1 MIDKRCLFFPLLMGL
16 LSASMPLAGY
26 AAQKANVS
34 LPITMTVTN
43 PQCQINNGTGLP
55 ENIQLPLIT
64 TSGALLGD
72 NNVEVP
78 ILINCLS
85 NITKFEVTFTGG
97 NNSKIT
103 TSNNMVDLTLSWKKG
118 GGAVTFGSPVELSKA
133 PFLVSPKQFDGS
145 LLVRVS
151 PRTGTIPTGSYTANL
166 PVTFTY
172 Y

>member
-1 MIDKRCLFFPLLMGL
+1 MQLHAKRD
-16 LSASMPLAGY
+16 
-26 AAQKANVS
+26 
-34 LPITMTVTN
+34 
-43 PQCQINNGTGLP
+43 
-55 ENIQLPLIT
+55 IQLPLIT
-64 TSGALLGD
+64 TSGTLLGD

-103 TSNNMVDLTLSWKKG
+103 TSNNTLSWKKG
-118 GGAVTFGSPVELSKA
+118 GGAVTFGSPVELSKS

-145 LLVRVS
+145 LLVKVS
-151 PRTGTIPTGSYTANL
+151 PRTGTIPAGSYTASL

>member
-1 MIDKRCLFFPLLMGL
+1 MIDKRCLFFPCLWD

-85 NITKFEVTFTGG
+85 NITKFEVTFTGAIILK
-97 NNSKIT
+97 SR
-103 TSNNMVDLTLSWKKG
+103 
-118 GGAVTFGSPVELSKA
+118 P
-133 PFLVSPKQFDGS
+133 P
-145 LLVRVS
+145 
-151 PRTGTIPTGSYTANL
+151 TIW
-166 PVTFTY
+166 
-172 Y
+172 

>member
-103 TSNNMVDLTLSWKKG
+103 TSNNMVDLTLSWKKRR
-118 GGAVTFGSPVELSKA
+118 GSRYIWL
-133 PFLVSPKQFDGS
+133 
-145 LLVRVS
+145 
-151 PRTGTIPTGSYTANL
+151 TG
-166 PVTFTY
+166 
-172 Y
+172 